1 MIFIILFC
9 KIDNILYE
17 IDNILCFHL
26 PGDEGDNFYVI
37 DLGEVDVSNFVR
49 PLWTHIIPHL
59 SREGGEGLGG
69 GGWIGS
75 WGSLTMRAVGSFF

>member
-1 MIFIILFC
+1 MKFIILFC
-9 KIDNILYE
+9 EIDNILYE
-17 IDNILCFHL
+17 IDSILCFHL

-59 SREGGEGLGG
+59 SRGGG
-69 GGWIGS
+69 GGWGGGLGVGVHS
-75 WGSLTMRAVGSFF
+75 PMRAVGSFF